1 MELTGATCLK
11 ARLRHT
17 LKGTEMLTHIGD
29 FIADMYAVVTRQERV
44 MKAAKHNR
52 CPKCRTHQVELIGSV
67 KIGRWKCRCC
77 KHKWVWEPITLIRSN
92 SN

>member
-1 MELTGATCLK
+1 MGLTGATCLK

>member
-44 MKAAKHNR
+44 IKQQNIIAVPN
-52 CPKCRTHQVELIGSV
+52 VEHIKL
-67 KIGRWKCRCC
+67 
-77 KHKWVWEPITLIRSN
+77 N
-92 SN
+92 SLAQQK